1 MKFWFISCNFIEI
14 KEIFGTF
21 SIGTSYHTTNVTKST
36 CCSVI
41 SNGQYKCFILL
52 LTHFSQQSLR
62 FISIR
67 SYLLISPL
75 THDWN
80 YSISLSLSL
89 SLSLSFSTHVCIA
102 FNFICNMHSVCLNI
116 FFLVFILFSFCSLV
130 IVGYAP
136 IFDEVF
142 YPLLSIIPN
151 SQMESIFRLA

>member
-1 MKFWFISCNFIEI
+1 MFIDIKISLGNIFLFICNSFIEI
-14 KEIFGTF
+14 EEFIGTF
-21 SIGTSYHTTNVTKST
+21 SIGISCHTTNVTKST

-80 YSISLSLSL
+80 YFSLSLSL
-89 SLSLSFSTHVCIA
+89 SLLSFSSHVCIA
-102 FNFICNMHSVCLNI
+102 FNFICNMHSVCLKHL
-116 FFLVFILFSFCSLV
+116 FFLYSSSSRFVL
-130 IVGYAP
+130 
-136 IFDEVF
+136 
-142 YPLLSIIPN
+142 
-151 SQMESIFRLA
+151 R